1 MAEESDLD
9 EEKDEIAVEHLDKLF
24 KQIGAK
30 LDERERKFFAGDR
43 LTIADFVILS
53 IYMRF
58 TDQTNKKNVRSQAQ
72 AKIDEISS
80 ITTYVDKVK
89 TEMASYVAQ
98 REGKVI

>member
-1 MAEESDLD
+1 M
-9 EEKDEIAVEHLDKLF
+9 AVECLDKLF

-43 LTIADFVILS
+43 LTIADFLILS
-53 IYMRF
+53 IYLRF
-58 TDQTNKKNVRSQAQ
+58 TDEANQKNVRSQAQ

-80 ITTYVDKVK
+80 VTAYIDKVK